1 MSKSVA
7 RKYARA
13 VMQVADNNVEEVLTS
28 LNAYKLLF
36 DVKILKEKILS
47 PIISNSDKELML
59 LGKETSNQAISNLVK
74 MLIENDGLSLLPDI
88 AEEARIANA
97 IVKKKFDG
105 IIYSNETF
113 SNETISE
120 ITASINKQVDAEITF
135 KYVASDV
142 AGFKIE
148 VPDLGLELSFA
159 QDTMKKQLINHILK
173 AI

>member
-113 SNETISE
+113 SNET
-120 ITASINKQVDAEITF
+120 TASINKQVDAEITF